1 MMTIRLPH
9 ILCGSY
15 CISSLTWAGC
25 VAYLSRWHAKASV
38 RDKLKYDS
46 HVFFCTRSDLGC
58 RRTLKLRTPDEAIL
72 DFSYLNLAEH
82 FYLCPAI
89 Q

>member
-38 RDKLKYDS
+38 RDKQEYDS
-46 HVFFCTRSDLGC
+46 HVFFVPVLQGSGR
-58 RRTLKLRTPDEAIL
+58 IQ
-72 DFSYLNLAEH
+72 FSYHDTRTSKKNAL
-82 FYLCPAI
+82 
-89 Q
+89 